1 MNEMEIKVNHA
12 TGLHARPAAM
22 FVQAAKVFSS
32 KITVSYE
39 GKSADAKSIMGIMSL
54 GIKSEAVFILSADG
68 ADENDAVAKLK
79 SLVESN
85 FAEG

>member
-1 MNEMEIKVNHA
+1 MIETEIQVNHP
-12 TGLHARPAAM
+12 TGLHARPAAL
-22 FVQAAKVFSS
+22 FVQAAKAFAS
-32 KITVSYE
+32 KISIGYE

-54 GIKSEAVFILSADG
+54 GIKSEAVFKLSADG
-68 ADENDAVAKLK
+68 PDEGDAVSKLK